1 MSSDVAMSREARR
14 FGAKTARS
22 IAEIQQSVNNM
33 ADVFVFL
40 EVLGYDERL
49 VRKNGFDSMQQ
60 LAIYVYNF
68 VDVYD
73 DKDKNDAAA
82 VPVPS
87 RSRLIAEGLSMI
99 FPWLGAL
106 AMLFI
111 TGVSLWMAWG
121 LPADVTSMF
130 LGGVFLGLIITE
142 GLIQNFQRLFSF
154 YYSQTNIGE
163 VKRSIKRHYA
173 LVGIVLFAAV
183 AAIYIVANQVGIS
196 FELATVAAV
205 SAVTVGLHRLS
216 FVIMYVL
223 KKLLHLTISYAGAFT
238 ALALVFFFLSPAVPD
253 MTTRYL
259 ASLGSAF
266 AVLSGFAVYHH
277 YKLMSQS
284 STSIVAKGAPHFYS
298 PLTVN
303 DDTITSRFGVQLW
316 ECTPYF
322 IYGTAY
328 FALLFGDR
336 ILSWVFNPIATATA
350 GGVMLPISFNSV
362 YHIGADLALIV
373 MLPAIAIQYVMAAP
387 IYILVHNR
395 AVNLK
400 VSEKHKIDRFLR
412 LSYLK
417 IFFAS
422 VMVSTSMA
430 ILVNLLAPQIMGFIG
445 GTEPSTRILLFASV
459 GAVLLSAFGANS
471 LYLMFL
477 GRLKELATVA
487 IASSA
492 LVVVGGIIAA
502 GFGFENIVFA
512 AVAGAAVAALSSSA
526 VIARTLGNASGWL
539 FSRYV

>member
-1 MSSDVAMSREARR
+1 MSREARR

-33 ADVFVFL
+33 ADVLVFL

-49 VRKNGFDSMQQ
+49 VRKNGFDSMHH
-60 LAIYVYNF
+60 LASFVYNF

-73 DKDKNDAAA
+73 DKDKNASAAI
-82 VPVPS
+82 PVPS

-106 AMLFI
+106 ALLFL

-130 LGGVFLGLIITE
+130 LGGVFLGLMITE

-173 LVGIVLFAAV
+173 LVGVVLFAAV
-183 AAIYIVANQVGIS
+183 AGIYTLAGQVGIS
-196 FELATVAAV
+196 FELATVAAI

-223 KKLLHLTISYAGAFT
+223 KKLLHLTISYAVAFV

-259 ASLGSAF
+259 AALGSAF

-277 YKLMSQS
+277 YKIMSQS

-303 DDTITSRFGVQLW
+303 DNTITSRFGVQLW
-316 ECTPYF
+316 ECSPYF

-328 FALLFGDR
+328 FIILFGDR
-336 ILSWVFNPIATATA
+336 ILSWLFNPIATATA
-350 GGVMLPISFNSV
+350 GGIILPISFNSV

-412 LSYLK
+412 HSYLR
-417 IFFAS
+417 IFFTSVVAS
-422 VMVSTSMA
+422 ISVA
-430 ILVNLLAPQIMGFIG
+430 LIVNFFAPQVMDLLG
-445 GTEPSTRILLFASV
+445 GTEASTQILLFASA

-477 GRLKELATVA
+477 GRLKELATISMV
-487 IASSA
+487 SA
-492 LVVVGGIIAA
+492 AVVIVGGVVAA

-512 AVAGAAVAALSSSA
+512 YVAGAAVAALSSSVVTA
-526 VIARTLGNASGWL
+526 GTLRNASSWL